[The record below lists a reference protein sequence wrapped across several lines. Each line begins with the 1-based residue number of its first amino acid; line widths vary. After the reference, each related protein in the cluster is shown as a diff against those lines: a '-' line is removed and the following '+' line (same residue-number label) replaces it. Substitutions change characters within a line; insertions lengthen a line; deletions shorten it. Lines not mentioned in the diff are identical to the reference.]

1 MIGIVE
7 KEEKRKGEIAK
18 GVEKKKMIIIITGAI
33 VAVAVCVMFF
43 LFSKERVAL
52 PIDLETT
59 SLDGVEGETEANGLL
74 ELIGVADTEEIADK
88 LAEDYG
94 IELKSY
100 EYGIAV
106 FVTEKSYQE
115 ITEIGKAKGLP
126 ELSPNNKLKAN

>member
-88 LAEDYG
+88 LAKDYG

>member
-59 SLDGVEGETEANGLL
+59 SLDGVAGETEANGLL